1 MTEAQKTAAVIVR
14 LLALYIVVRGG
25 LGLIGLAAFE
35 RVVTER
41 GFADIG
47 VTGMAVGSALTLLA
61 AGAILF
67 LGAPVVARVVTF
79 DMR

>member
-1 MTEAQKTAAVIVR
+1 M
-14 LLALYIVVRGG
+14 
-25 LGLIGLAAFE
+25 
-35 RVVTER
+35 TER
-41 GFADIG
+41 GFADMG
-47 VTGMAVGSALTLLA
+47 MTGMAVGSALTLLA